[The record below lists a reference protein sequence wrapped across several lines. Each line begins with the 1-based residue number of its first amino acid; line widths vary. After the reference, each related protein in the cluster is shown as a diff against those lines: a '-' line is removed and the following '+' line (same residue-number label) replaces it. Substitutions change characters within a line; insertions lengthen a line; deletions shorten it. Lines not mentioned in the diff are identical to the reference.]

1 VFGYI
6 VADMKNL
13 TEEEKKR
20 YNAYYCGLCHALKKT
35 NGNLGRLTLT
45 YDFTFIGIL
54 LCELYGEGET
64 CRGKCAPHP
73 CKTHDYVK
81 SDILDYVA
89 DMNVLLSYANMLDDW
104 DDDGNL
110 LALFASGF
118 YKPKMKRISRR
129 FPKQETVVFECLS
142 LLSEAERA
150 GQTNPDIP
158 AAAFGRLLGTL
169 LSYRNDKYEKV
180 LYDFGFALGKYIYL
194 QDACVDFRKDLKKER
209 YNPLTEAREED
220 FDDILNMLASD
231 VAAAFEKI
239 ERVKDNSLIRNII
252 YSGIRL
258 RYAESKKEK
267 GKKAE

>member
-1 VFGYI
+1 MFGYI

-64 CRGKCAPHP
+64 RQGKCAPHP

-110 LALFASGF
+110 LAL
-118 YKPKMKRISRR
+118 
-129 FPKQETVVFECLS
+129 
-142 LLSEAERA
+142 
-150 GQTNPDIP
+150 
-158 AAAFGRLLGTL
+158 
-169 LSYRNDKYEKV
+169 
-180 LYDFGFALGKYIYL
+180 
-194 QDACVDFRKDLKKER
+194 
-209 YNPLTEAREED
+209 
-220 FDDILNMLASD
+220 
-231 VAAAFEKI
+231 
-239 ERVKDNSLIRNII
+239 
-252 YSGIRL
+252 
-258 RYAESKKEK
+258 
-267 GKKAE
+267 

>member
-1 VFGYI
+1 
-6 VADMKNL
+6 M
-13 TEEEKKR
+13 
-20 YNAYYCGLCHALKKT
+20 
-35 NGNLGRLTLT
+35 
-45 YDFTFIGIL
+45 
-54 LCELYGEGET
+54 
-64 CRGKCAPHP
+64 
-73 CKTHDYVK
+73 
-81 SDILDYVA
+81 
-89 DMNVLLSYANMLDDW
+89 
-104 DDDGNL
+104 
-110 LALFASGF
+110 
-118 YKPKMKRISRR
+118 
-129 FPKQETVVFECLS
+129 
-142 LLSEAERA
+142 
-150 GQTNPDIP
+150 
-158 AAAFGRLLGTL
+158 GTL
-169 LSYRNDKYEKV
+169 LSYRNDKYEIV

>member
-1 VFGYI
+1 MFGYI

-104 DDDGNL
+104 ESSCAVCKRFLQAQNETYQPPFPKTGNRGFRMP
-110 LALFASGF
+110 FASFRSRTRGADES
-118 YKPKMKRISRR
+118 RHSRR
-129 FPKQETVVFECLS
+129 RFRTAVGHSSELS
-142 LLSEAERA
+142 QR
-150 GQTNPDIP
+150 
-158 AAAFGRLLGTL
+158 
-169 LSYRNDKYEKV
+169 
-180 LYDFGFALGKYIYL
+180 
-194 QDACVDFRKDLKKER
+194 
-209 YNPLTEAREED
+209 
-220 FDDILNMLASD
+220 
-231 VAAAFEKI
+231 
-239 ERVKDNSLIRNII
+239 
-252 YSGIRL
+252 
-258 RYAESKKEK
+258 
-267 GKKAE
+267 